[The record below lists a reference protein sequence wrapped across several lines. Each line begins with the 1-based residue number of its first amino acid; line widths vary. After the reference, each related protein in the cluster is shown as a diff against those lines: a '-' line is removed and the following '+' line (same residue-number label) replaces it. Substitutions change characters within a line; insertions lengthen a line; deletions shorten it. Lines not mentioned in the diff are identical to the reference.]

1 MGPNLSKAR
10 ESGVGGGGG
19 GGKGFFHIY
28 ELSEAP
34 FYHGWDWGLR
44 GSGGVGG
51 SGPAPLW
58 HTHLPFPSPTR
69 WASGV
74 NNSIISASA
83 TAAVA
88 LFAK

>member
-10 ESGVGGGGG
+10 GG
-19 GGKGFFHIY
+19 GGKGFSHIY

-34 FYHGWDWGLR
+34 FYHGWGLR

-58 HTHLPFPSPTR
+58 HTHLSFPSPTDEP
-69 WASGV
+69 V
-74 NNSIISASA
+74 
-83 TAAVA
+83 V
-88 LFAK
+88 